1 MNFFPGLFSFR
12 EQVPEET
19 KAHAFLSESHS
30 AKLCQGQHDLAGG
43 RPGEDDGTCA

>member
-1 MNFFPGLFSFR
+1 MNFFSLSGNKSR
-12 EQVPEET
+12 RN